1 MDAGNE
7 SLGQGLVYEDMLP
20 LRWRSLDLPHTSLEL
35 ARLQDNNEEVLRVIA
50 VLDEY
55 LSDNT
60 IEEHAPLNQEML
72 RVETKLNLLLALVGQ
87 LFTLHYPQ
95 PPVKPVKLTPTHLE
109 WVAGEGAQL
118 GEYGVVEL
126 YLSPRCP
133 RPLIFPGTIE
143 KIEGLPVGHTIGVVF
158 ADLSEST
165 KERLEKII
173 FRHHR
178 RSIALARRRAP
189 ADSNG

>member
-1 MDAGNE
+1 MDDTHD

-20 LRWRSLDLPHTSLEL
+20 LRWRGVDVRHTTVEL
-35 ARLQDNNEEVLRVIA
+35 ARLQETNDEILRTLGM
-50 VLDEY
+50 LDEY
-55 LSDNT
+55 LSET
-60 IEEHAPLNQEML
+60 SEEHAPLSQEML

-95 PPVKPVKLTPTHLE
+95 PPARPVKLSPQAVE
-109 WVAGEGAQL
+109 WVAADGLPL
-118 GEYGVVEL
+118 GDYGVVEL

-133 RPLIFPGTIE
+133 RPLVLPGVVRKVE
-143 KIEGLPVGHTIGVVF
+143 ALPGGHAIGVEFLGLGDAV
-158 ADLSEST
+158 T
-165 KERLEKII
+165 ERLEKII

-189 ADSNG
+189 NDGGA